1 MMSITSLHM
10 TRTHDFMAA
19 IKATCGA
26 RRLPMPDIRDV
37 RVTERNSR
45 VYSFA
50 IFPQPFGYK
59 LEAYKD
65 SRFLDQISSSLNGL
79 PVTYSNSTGFRLVA
93 VIEGTRDQ
101 MPTMVNCPAHLLG
114 QVRLGVDEA
123 NRELALG
130 WERFGHGLIVGM
142 TGSGKS
148 SLLRVIVSAAI
159 QDNLS
164 SILCDLHDNTF
175 PMLAGHHS
183 ILAPIAHTVPEYIER
198 MRLIRELI
206 EQRRAQYQALH
217 ARGIFP
223 DTLDEYNA
231 AVEPNHQS
239 KRVVAFF
246 DEFSSACDQD
256 GGKNGELAHLAF
268 QNVVEAR
275 KFGIMLIFSGQSISA
290 DLVGPMRDQLTTRIC
305 FRVARRDIS
314 RIAIFRSGA
323 ESLRHA
329 GRAMTLDGVLQA
341 YYCDKQRLIDLA
353 RGTRC
358 TSTPESPVVESVISN
373 PAVTL
378 AQRAPALV
386 PDEIRLVEAA
396 QAADGW
402 FKINDIAAATGL
414 GRDWINDVAR
424 KWAVCGYVTPVLYEG
439 KQRLG
444 RRITDKL
451 LEAARLRNSPRL
463 GVG

>member
-1 MMSITSLHM
+1 MSITSLHM

-19 IKATCGA
+19 IRATCDA

-37 RVTERNSR
+37 RLTERNNR
-45 VYSFA
+45 VYAFA

-59 LEAYKD
+59 LEAYED
-65 SRFLDQISSSLNGL
+65 GHFLSQISSSLNGL
-79 PVTYSNSTGFRLVA
+79 PVTFSNSTGFRLVA
-93 VIEGTRDQ
+93 VIDGARDQ
-101 MPTMVNCPAHLLG
+101 MPTRVEGPDHLPG
-114 QVRLGVDEA
+114 HIRLGVDEA
-123 NRELALG
+123 HREVAFT

-148 SLLRVIVSAAI
+148 SLLRVIVAAAL

-164 SILCDLHDNTF
+164 LILCDLHDNTF
-175 PMLAGHHS
+175 PMLAGHQS
-183 ILAPIAHTVPEYIER
+183 LLAPIAHTVPEYIER
-198 MRLIRELI
+198 MQLIRQLI

-217 ARGIFP
+217 SRGIYP

-231 AVEPNHQS
+231 AVEPQH
-239 KRVVAFF
+239 RITRLVAFF

-268 QNVVEAR
+268 QNAVEAR
-275 KFGIMLIFSGQSISA
+275 KFGITLIFSGQSVSA
-290 DLVGPMRDQLTTRIC
+290 ELVGPMRDQLTTRIC

-314 RIAIFRSGA
+314 RIAVFRSGA
-323 ESLRHA
+323 ENLRHA
-329 GRAMTLDGVLQA
+329 GRAMTLDGIVQA
-341 YYCDKQRLIDLA
+341 YYCDKQRLIDLTH
-353 RGTRC
+353 G
-358 TSTPESPVVESVISN
+358 
-373 PAVTL
+373 
-378 AQRAPALV
+378 AQRATAPEAPAVEFAAPSTATSRAQPVSPLA

-402 FKINDIAAATGL
+402 FRISDIAAATSL

-424 KWAVCGYVTPVLYEG
+424 KWAACGYLTPVLYEG

-451 LEAARLRNSPRL
+451 LEAANGPGGSGLA
-463 GVG
+463 

>member
-1 MMSITSLHM
+1 MSITSLHM

-19 IKATCGA
+19 IKATCDA

-37 RVTERNSR
+37 RITERNSR

-65 SRFLDQISSSLNGL
+65 SHFLDQISSSLNGL

-93 VIEGTRDQ
+93 VVEGARDQ
-101 MPTMVNCPAHLLG
+101 MPTWVECPAHLPG
-114 QVRLGVDEA
+114 QIRLGVDEA
-123 NRELALG
+123 NREVALA
-130 WERFGHGLIVGM
+130 WEHFGHGLIVGM

-175 PMLAGHHS
+175 PMLAGHQS
-183 ILAPIAHTVPEYIER
+183 LLAPIAHTVPEYIER
-198 MRLIRELI
+198 MGLIRELI

-217 ARGIFP
+217 TRGVYP
-223 DTLDEYNA
+223 DTLSEYNA
-231 AVEPNHQS
+231 AVEPDHHI

-275 KFGIMLIFSGQSISA
+275 KFGITLIFSGQSISA

-341 YYCDKQRLIDLA
+341 YYCDKQRLIDFA
-353 RGTRC
+353 HGTRRATAC
-358 TSTPESPVVESVISN
+358 EAPVVKSVTPD
-373 PAVTL
+373 PAVTRAQHVPPL
-378 AQRAPALV
+378 A

-402 FKINDIAAATGL
+402 FKINDISAATSL
-414 GRDWINDVAR
+414 GRDWINNVAR
-424 KWAVCGYVTPVLYEG
+424 KWAACGYLTPVLYEG

-451 LEAARLRNSPRL
+451 LEAAQTPIL
-463 GVG
+463 GIE

>member
-1 MMSITSLHM
+1 MMGITSLHM

-19 IKATCGA
+19 IKSTCDA

-37 RVTERNSR
+37 RVTERNNR

-65 SRFLDQISSSLNGL
+65 SHFLDQISSSLNGL
-79 PVTYSNSTGFRLVA
+79 PVTFSNSTGFRLVA

-101 MPTMVNCPAHLLG
+101 MPTWVKCPDHLPG
-114 QVRLGVDEA
+114 HIRLGVDEA
-123 NRELALG
+123 NREVVLT

-175 PMLAGHHS
+175 PMLAGHQS
-183 ILAPIAHTVPEYIER
+183 LLAPIAHTVPEYIER
-198 MRLIRELI
+198 MQLIRQLI
-206 EQRRAQYQALH
+206 EQRRGQYQALH
-217 ARGIFP
+217 SRGVYP

-231 AVEPNHQS
+231 AVEPQHHI
-239 KRVVAFF
+239 KRIVAFF

-275 KFGIMLIFSGQSISA
+275 KFGITLIFSGQSISA

-329 GRAMTLDGVLQA
+329 GRAMTLDGVVQA
-341 YYCDKQRLIDLA
+341 YYCDKQRLIDLT
-353 RGTRC
+353 RG
-358 TSTPESPVVESVISN
+358 
-373 PAVTL
+373 
-378 AQRAPALV
+378 AQRATAPEAPSLDSATSWPATIRAQPISPLA
-386 PDEIRLVEAA
+386 PDEIRLIAAA

-402 FKINDIAAATGL
+402 FKINDIATATSL

-424 KWAVCGYVTPVLYEG
+424 RWASCGYLTPVLYEG

-451 LEAARLRNSPRL
+451 LEAVNGPGSGLA
-463 GVG
+463 